1 MSIVAAH
8 ERVLTVERVKVSN
21 DYQIEVPTEIRETL
35 HIEAGDVLR
44 AEIHDGSILLIPE
57 ERSYVERFRGLHRE
71 IWEGI
76 DPREYVRQERES
88 WRE

>member
-1 MSIVAAH
+1 MV
-8 ERVLTVERVKVSN
+8 VERVKVSS
-21 DYQIEVPTEIRETL
+21 DFQIEVPLDAREKLHIASGDYLRVEIRDE
-35 HIEAGDVLR
+35 G
-44 AEIHDGSILLIPE
+44 ILFIPE
-57 ERSYVERFRGLHRE
+57 ERSYVQRFSDFHRE